1 MGLRSESSGMLE
13 LEGVLAFKLDPGGCS
28 FSWLAVEPVLI
39 VMKRGYPTL
48 ESLGQ
53 NLQSKPHK
61 TKPRNPKP
69 LNSEPLE
76 PRSRKPSIYPEY
88 PLFGTI
94 YPFFEGTGRVLA
106 GVISTRSPT
115 TQNPKTRTLDP

>member
-1 MGLRSESSGMLE
+1 MLE
-13 LEGVLAFKLDPGGCS
+13 LEGFLAFKLDPGGCS

-69 LNSEPLE
+69 LNSEALE
-76 PRSRKPSIYPEY
+76 PRSRKPSINTHYLEPY
-88 PLFGTI
+88 TLFLRAQ
-94 YPFFEGTGRVLA
+94 EGSWQV
-106 GVISTRSPT
+106 SSP
-115 TQNPKTRTLDP
+115 QEAQLPKTPKPEP